1 MNLHAKLLEREAAG
15 RPVTVGVI
23 GAGKFGTMFLSQARL
38 TTGMHVVAVAD
49 LDVARARSQLN
60 SAGWP
65 AELYAASSL
74 DDAHKRRAT
83 FVTGDADAMI
93 ADPRIEVIV
102 EATGVPGAGIHH
114 CLRAIAHGK
123 HIVMVNVEADA
134 VAGPLLARRAKAAGV
149 VYSLAW
155 GDQPALICEHVDWA
169 RAAGFKVICAGKGTR
184 YEPHYHQSNPDNVW
198 DILDKYLNISD
209 RKSINPKMFNSFVDG
224 TKSGIEMTA
233 VCNATGLLPQSDGL
247 AFPPATRFELADI
260 CKPKSEGGTLEKAG
274 VTEVTS
280 SVYRDGK
287 DVPHHLALGT
297 YVVIEGDT
305 EYARRCFKE
314 YAMLPDK
321 SGKYAALYRPIHMIG
336 LELGISVAS
345 CALRNEPT
353 GAPTGFRSDV
363 VATAKR
369 ALKAG
374 EMLDGEGG
382 FCVWGKQTPAD
393 VSLDQE
399 LLPLG
404 LAHNVK
410 LKNDIAEGSAL
421 KWSDVV
427 YDPNDTAVK
436 VRREMEAAFGR
447 RNAQAEAVL

>member
-1 MNLHAKLLEREAAG
+1 MNLHTKLLERETAG
-15 RPVTVGVI
+15 RPVTVGLI
-23 GAGKFGTMFLSQARL
+23 GAGKFGTMFTAQVRL
-38 TTGMHVVAVAD
+38 TTGMHLVGVAD
-49 LDVARARSQLN
+49 LNVARARSQLK

-65 AELYAASSL
+65 DEAYAAASL
-74 DDAHKRRAT
+74 DDAHKKRTTLVSDNARAL
-83 FVTGDADAMI
+83 I

-102 EATGVPGAGIHH
+102 EATGVPGAGIEHA
-114 CLRAIAHGK
+114 LNAIANGK

-134 VAGPLLARRAKAAGV
+134 VAGPLLASRARAAGV

-169 RAAGFKVICAGKGTR
+169 RAAGLKVICAGKGTR

-224 TKSGIEMTA
+224 TKSAIEMTA
-233 VCNATGLLPQSDGL
+233 VCNATGLTPQTNGL
-247 AFPPATRFELADI
+247 GFPPATRFELADV
-260 CKPKSEGGTLEKAG
+260 CKPKSDGGTLEKAG

-280 SVYRDGK
+280 SVYRDGR

-297 YVVIEGDT
+297 YVVFEGETD
-305 EYARRCFKE
+305 YARRCFEE

-321 SGKYAALYRPIHMIG
+321 TGKYGALYRPIHMIG
-336 LELGISVAS
+336 MELGISVAS
-345 CALRNEPT
+345 AALRGEPT

-369 ALKAG
+369 HLKTG

-393 VSLDQE
+393 ASLARE

-410 LKNDIAEGSAL
+410 LKRDIAEGQAL
-421 KWSDVV
+421 RWSDVI
-427 YDPNDTAVK
+427 YDPNDSAVK
-436 VRREMEAAFGR
+436 VRCEMEAAFGR
-447 RNAQAEAVL
+447 RNVGAEPV

>member
-1 MNLHAKLLEREAAG
+1 VNLHAKLLEREAAG
-15 RPVTVGVI
+15 KPVTVGVV

-38 TTGMHVVAVAD
+38 TRGMHIVAVAD
-49 LDVARARSQLN
+49 LLVDRARNQLKT
-60 SAGWP
+60 AGWP
-65 AELYAASSL
+65 DASYAAASL
-74 DDAHKRRAT
+74 ADAHAKRAT
-83 FVTGDADAMI
+83 FVTDDAMAMI

-102 EATGVPGAGIHH
+102 EATGIPGAGIAH
-114 CLRAIAHGK
+114 CLKAIENGK

-134 VAGPLLARRAKAAGV
+134 VAGPLLARKAKAAGV

-155 GDQPALICEHVDWA
+155 GDQPALICEQVDWA
-169 RAAGFKVICAGKGTR
+169 RAAGFKVIAAGKGTR

-233 VCNATGLLPQSDGL
+233 VCNATGLVPQSDGL
-247 AFPPATRFELADI
+247 HFPPATRFELADI
-260 CKPKSEGGTLEKAG
+260 CKPKSDGGTLEKEG

-280 SVYRDGK
+280 SVYRDGR

-297 YVVIEGDT
+297 YVVFEGET

-314 YAMLPDK
+314 YAMLPDR

-345 CALRNEPT
+345 AALRGEPT

-369 ALKAG
+369 PLKAG

-382 FCVWGKQTPAD
+382 FCVWGKQTPAEE
-393 VSLDQE
+393 SLARGC
-399 LLPLG
+399 LPLG

-410 LKNDIAEGSAL
+410 LKRDIPEGGAL
-421 KWSDVV
+421 SWADVEV
-427 YDPNDTAVK
+427 DANDTAVR

-447 RNAQAEAVL
+447 PNA